1 MAGLKETLL
10 TNKEKILALW
20 IDRTLNSYTAS
31 GFFKSSGDRFANPV
45 GANIREGLTRLFE
58 QVLDKAAPGDMLAP
72 LDQVIRI
79 RAVQEFSPSQAVAPI
94 LELKWVVRQVLA
106 NGKKKRP
113 PAGELDDFDCD
124 VDRLGL
130 LAFDLYTECRE
141 QLYKNRVHEI
151 KSGRSILTDSAC
163 ASALA
168 GNKKTGCAQGKI
180 C

>member
-1 MAGLKETLL
+1 MSLKEILL
-10 TNKEKILALW
+10 TNKEKILSLW
-20 IDRTLNSYTAS
+20 IDRTLNSYIAS

-58 QVLDKAAPGDMLAP
+58 QVLDKATPKEMLAP

-94 LELKWVVRQVLA
+94 LELKWVVRQVLTV
-106 NGKKKRP
+106 GKKKRP
-113 PAGELDDFDCD
+113 SAEELDDFDCD

-168 GNKKTGCAQGKI
+168 GNKKTGCAGVEI
-180 C
+180 S

>member
-1 MAGLKETLL
+1 VTGLKEILL
-10 TNKEKILALW
+10 TNKEKILSLW
-20 IDRTLNSYTAS
+20 IDRTLSSYIAS

-58 QVLDKAAPGDMLAP
+58 QMLDKAGPEKMLAP

-94 LELKWVVRQVLA
+94 LELKWVVRQVLTA
-106 NGKKKRP
+106 GKKKRP
-113 PAGELDDFDCD
+113 PAVELDNFDCD
-124 VDRLGL
+124 VDKMGL

-168 GNKKTGCAQGKI
+168 DNKKTGCTGVEI
-180 C
+180 S

>member
-10 TNKEKILALW
+10 TNKEKILSLW
-20 IDRTLNSYTAS
+20 IDRTLSSYIS
-31 GFFKSSGDRFANPV
+31 SSFFKSSGDRFANPV
-45 GANIREGLTRLFE
+45 GANIREGLTCLFE
-58 QVLDKAAPGDMLAP
+58 LVLDKAGPEKMLAP

-94 LELKWVVRQVLA
+94 FELKWVVRQVLTA
-106 NGKKKRP
+106 GKKMRP
-113 PAGELDDFDCD
+113 PAEELDDFDCD

-163 ASALA
+163 ASALT
-168 GNKKTGCAQGKI
+168 GNKKTGCAAKI
-180 C
+180 D